1 MYPCTVLTNPTNPAN
16 RRSWQTGRRMGI
28 PGSCSLRVKSL
39 RRGHLHVHLLK
50 SAIWV
55 SFDFRRLSA
64 PCATLGAGRP
74 GGIDFTF
81 PSHAYLVPGT
91 ANSGFRAG
99 DTTGGRRIDQQAT
112 VSDLRTAYAA
122 IPEVAG
128 LDAAQ
133 GARDPKQLLLTPP
146 GFLQCHLLS
155 LHGIHA

>member
-1 MYPCTVLTNPTNPAN
+1 M
-16 RRSWQTGRRMGI
+16 SWSI
-28 PGSCSLRVKSL
+28 
-39 RRGHLHVHLLK
+39 
-50 SAIWV
+50 
-55 SFDFRRLSA
+55 
-64 PCATLGAGRP
+64 
-74 GGIDFTF
+74 GGKFTYFTF
-81 PSHAYLVPGT
+81 RWNSIIGTGT

-112 VSDLRTAYAA
+112 GRDLRAAYAA